1 MEKQAGFK
9 LHIIIKQLQVCS
21 VFHLA
26 KNTNSTLKGFFYHL
40 SSIIYTS
47 LFFAVTFEKLTKIF
61 QSLKMIH
68 RSYSRSYFNLLL
80 IYSVAWMHVNTNL
93 HKYKNSCDSSKDKL
107 VTKILSRFSKLPDK
121 NLSLVLFLSPKN
133 LTSLK
138 LYTQV
143 LLVGAFA
150 IVRMVAAMF
159 LEK

>member
-1 MEKQAGFK
+1 M
-9 LHIIIKQLQVCS
+9 QVCS

-26 KNTNSTLKGFFYHL
+26 KNTNGTLKGFFYHL
-40 SSIIYTS
+40 FSNIYAS
-47 LFFAVTFEKLTKIF
+47 LFFAVTFERLTKIF

-80 IYSVAWMHVNTNL
+80 MYSVALTHVNTNF
-93 HKYKNSCDSSKDKL
+93 HKYKNSCDSRLD
-107 VTKILSRFSKLPDK
+107 TKILSRFSKHPDK
-121 NLSLVLFLSPKN
+121 NLLLVLFLLPKN

-150 IVRMVAAMF
+150 VVRMVAAMF
-159 LEK
+159 LKK